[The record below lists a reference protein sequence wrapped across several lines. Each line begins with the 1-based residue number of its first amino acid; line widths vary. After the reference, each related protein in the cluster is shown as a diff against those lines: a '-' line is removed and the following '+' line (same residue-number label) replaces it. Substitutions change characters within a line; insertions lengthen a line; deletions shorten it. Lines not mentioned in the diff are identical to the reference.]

1 MSRRYRKKYYKEDNP
16 LGVLILFLLC
26 LLYKYWKVILFLF
39 LIITSLYLIIKYYSN
54 IKEFILNY
62 KERKIL
68 DKLKKKSKLYLNIIK
83 LNSKYYFSDLGIFYD
98 NYHVYYKSNL
108 NNANMDDYLLMT
120 IHNKYNELKEYKIK
134 YDKLKIEYKEY
145 LEEYLKLKELI
156 TNEEAKEL
164 KMDIKKYNLYQ
175 EKIYNDNK
183 INIDTNFNVVIY
195 INYQSKKGLVKE
207 KKYKKYNDKEFSN
220 IINEYLVLKK
230 NDRLFEIISRVERS
244 KMSESLRYDV
254 FKRDNFKCSICGLS
268 AKDGVKLQVDHIIPI
283 SKGGKTE
290 IENLQTLCSRC
301 NIGKSNKL

>member
-68 DKLKKKSKLYLNIIK
+68 DKLKKKAKLYLNIIK

-195 INYQSKKGLVKE
+195 INYQSKKGFVKE

-254 FKRDNFKCSICGLS
+254 FKRDNFKCSICGMS